1 MATRDEKIDQWIAD
15 AATRG
20 ITVTR
25 EEVNKILD
33 EYEKELKER
42 ELAETKYVPFVPN
55 RAQRRAMAKRDR
67 RDMKKVK
74 K

>member
-15 AATRG
+15 AAARG

-25 EEVNKILD
+25 EEVNEILD

-42 ELAETKYVPFVPN
+42 ELAETKYVPFKPN
-55 RAQRRAMAKRDR
+55 RAQRREMAKRDR
-67 RDMKKVK
+67 KNRKVVK